1 MKLVVDAP
9 INSLSFGNVSV
20 NLLREMYKKQMDI
33 ALFPV
38 GEQADL
44 EAYDKIDKDFVA
56 WLQDATDK
64 RFSKIDQDTPSFKLW
79 HINGAERRITPRQYL
94 YTFYELDSPTEVEK
108 SIVKLQ
114 NKTIFS
120 SEYARKSFKLFDCEN
135 TTSIPVGFDPDF
147 HKTDKEY
154 LKDKIHFG
162 LIGKF
167 EKRKHTAEIIKA
179 WVKKYGNNYKYQ
191 LSCLVVNP
199 FMKGDQM
206 NQVIQQ
212 TLGNKRYGNVN
223 FIPYLKT
230 NSEVNDLLNAIQIDL
245 SGCSGGEGWNLPSF
259 NSTALGK
266 WSIVLN
272 CSSHKDWATEDNAI
286 ILQPNGKELAAD
298 GVFFNQGGPFNQ
310 GNIYTFDTD
319 EFTAAMETAE
329 TKVGTVNEQGI
340 KLQKEFTYEK
350 TLNKILE
357 VIQSDTGSDTPTE
370 TD

>member
-9 INSLSFGNVSV
+9 INSLSFGNVSI

-44 EAYDKIDKDFVA
+44 DAFNKLDKEFVSWMQESINKRFNKIDREIP
-56 WLQDATDK
+56 T
-64 RFSKIDQDTPSFKLW
+64 FKLW
-79 HINGAERRITPRQYL
+79 HINGAERRITPNQYL

-120 SEYARKSFKLFDCEN
+120 SEYARKCFKLFDCQD
-135 TTSIPVGFDPDF
+135 TTSIPLGFDTDF

-179 WVKKYGNNYKYQ
+179 WIKKYGNNYKYQ
-191 LSCLVVNP
+191 LSCLIVNP
-199 FMKGDQM
+199 FMKSEDL
-206 NQVIQQ
+206 NQIIQQ
-212 TLGNKRYGNVN
+212 TLGNKSYGNIN

-230 NSEVNDLLNAIQIDL
+230 NSEVNDLLNAVQIDL
-245 SGCSGGEGWNLPSF
+245 SGCSGAEGWNLPSF

-272 CSSHKDWATEDNAI
+272 CSSHKDWATDKNSI
-286 ILQPNGKELAAD
+286 MLQPNGKELAAD

-310 GNIYTFDTD
+310 GNIYTFDSD
-319 EFTAAMETAE
+319 EFISAMEKAE
-329 TKVGTVNEQGI
+329 SKVNTINEEGL

-350 TLNKILE
+350 TLNNILQ
-357 VIQSDTGSDTPTE
+357 VIQSDTQGVTPKE
-370 TD
+370 TA

>member
-33 ALFPV
+33 ALFPM

-44 EAYDKIDKDFVA
+44 EAFDKIDKDFVA
-56 WLQDATDK
+56 WLQNATDK
-64 RFSKIDQDTPSFKLW
+64 RFKDIDKETPTFKLW
-79 HINGAERRITPRQYL
+79 HINGAERRITQKQYL
-94 YTFYELDSPTEVEK
+94 YTFYELDSPTEAEK

-120 SEYARKSFKLFDCEN
+120 SSYARKSFKLFNCEN
-135 TTSIPVGFDPDF
+135 VENIPIGFDPDF
-147 HKTDKEY
+147 HKTNKKY
-154 LKDKIHFG
+154 LEDKIHFG

-179 WVKKYGNNYKYQ
+179 WAKKYGNNYKYQ

-199 FMKGDQM
+199 FMKPEQM
-206 NQVIQQ
+206 NQVIQN
-212 TLGNKRYGNVN
+212 TLGKERYGNIN

-245 SGCSGGEGWNLPSF
+245 SGCSGAEGWNLPSF
-259 NSTALGK
+259 NATALGK
-266 WSIVLN
+266 WSVVLN
-272 CSSHKDWATEDNAI
+272 CSSHKDWATDDNSVLI
-286 ILQPNGKELAAD
+286 QPNGKELAAD

-319 EFTAAMETAE
+319 EFVAAMEKAE
-329 TKVGTVNEQGI
+329 SKASQENEEGL

-357 VIQSDTGSDTPTE
+357 VIQSDSQ
-370 TD
+370 

>member
-1 MKLVVDAP
+1 MKLAVDAP
-9 INSLSFGNVSV
+9 INSLSFGNVSI

-44 EAYDKIDKDFVA
+44 EAFDRLDKDFVN
-56 WLQDATDK
+56 WLQSAIDN
-64 RFSKIDQDTPSFKLW
+64 RFSKIDQDTPTFKLW
-79 HINGAERRITPRQYL
+79 HINGSERRITPRQYL

-108 SIVKLQ
+108 SIVNLQ

-120 SEYARKSFKLFDCEN
+120 SEYARKSFKLFNCKN
-135 TTSIPVGFDPDF
+135 TESVPVGFDPDF
-147 HKTDKEY
+147 HDTKKEY

-167 EKRKHTAEIIKA
+167 EKRKHTAKIIKA
-179 WVKKYGNNYKYQ
+179 WAKKYGNNYKYQ

-199 FMKGDQM
+199 FVKGDQM
-206 NQVIQQ
+206 NQLLQQ
-212 TLGNKRYGNVN
+212 TLENERYGNIN

-245 SGCSGGEGWNLPSF
+245 SGCSGAEGWNLPSF

-272 CSSHKDWATEDNAI
+272 CSSHKDWATESNSI
-286 ILQPNGKELAAD
+286 LLQPNGKELAAD
-298 GVFFNQGGPFNQ
+298 GMFFSQGTPFNQ

-319 EFTAAMETAE
+319 EFVAAMESAE
-329 TKVGTVNEQGI
+329 EKATTTNTEGL
-340 KLQKEFTYEK
+340 KLQKEFTYEN

-357 VIQSDTGSDTPTE
+357 VIQNDTP
-370 TD
+370 

>member
-9 INSLSFGNVSV
+9 INSLSFGNVSI

-44 EAYDKIDKDFVA
+44 EAFDNLHKDFVK
-56 WLQDATDK
+56 WLQSAIDN
-64 RFSKIDQDTPSFKLW
+64 RFSKIDRDTPTFKLW
-79 HINGAERRITPRQYL
+79 HINGSERRVTPRQYL

-108 SIVKLQ
+108 SIVNLQ

-120 SEYARKSFKLFDCEN
+120 SNYARKSFKLFNCDNTEN
-135 TTSIPVGFDPDF
+135 IPLGFDADF
-147 HKTDKEY
+147 HDTKKEY

-167 EKRKHTAEIIKA
+167 EKRKHTAKIIKA
-179 WVKKYGNNYKYQ
+179 WAKKYGNNYKYQ

-206 NQVIQQ
+206 NQLLQQ
-212 TLGNKRYGNVN
+212 TLENKRYGNIN

-245 SGCSGGEGWNLPSF
+245 SGCSGAEGWNLPSF

-272 CSSHKDWATEDNAI
+272 SSSHKDWATESNSI
-286 ILQPNGKELAAD
+286 LLQPNGKELAAD
-298 GVFFNQGGPFNQ
+298 GMFFDQGGPFNQ

-319 EFTAAMETAE
+319 EFIAAMESAE
-329 TKVGTVNEQGI
+329 EKATTVNAEGI

-357 VIQSDTGSDTPTE
+357 VIQNDTP
-370 TD
+370 